1 LIDGFRLAAGSLL
14 VAAQEVATAMR
25 AAGRGTV
32 VVTGGGSALTGS
44 TWSAA
49 LAVQKAAVRNLAM
62 SLAAELRRDRVHV
75 VTVTIDGVLGAE
87 GFEVS
92 RIAEEYVR
100 LHGLSDGAPEMWNA
114 EVVWRG

>member
-1 LIDGFRLAAGSLL
+1 MPRTRQPCGAPSPRS
-14 VAAQEVATAMR
+14 
-25 AAGRGTV
+25 
-32 VVTGGGSALTGS
+32 GGGSALTGS

-114 EVVWRG
+114 EVVWRGQPSTGRAF